1 LGTSGEPR
9 TAAAFSSKG
18 AGVGKK
24 TFIAIVIVFA
34 VLALAAAA
42 MHGGDGALHDWL
54 RSMHGR

>member
-1 LGTSGEPR
+1 VR
-9 TAAAFSSKG
+9 
-18 AGVGKK
+18 VGKR
-24 TFIAIVIVFA
+24 TFAVVVIVFA